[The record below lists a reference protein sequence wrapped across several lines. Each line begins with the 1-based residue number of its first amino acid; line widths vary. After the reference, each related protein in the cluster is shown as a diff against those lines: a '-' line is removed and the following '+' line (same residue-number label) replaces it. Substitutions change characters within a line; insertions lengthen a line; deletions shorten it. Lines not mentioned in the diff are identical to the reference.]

1 MDDYADDFETF
12 ELNQLAA
19 DDEGADGDD
28 LDEVDDT
35 ELGVVAALTA
45 ARAAHAAALV
55 DPHGN
60 EARTADLLHA
70 AAERVEDE
78 GIATG
83 LALETAA
90 AFRDAVGAGP
100 MGIQAWARQALTPA
114 ERAAA
119 LEARLYSGHGQATRV
134 HYGCDKCGRR
144 ATVMVIGPRG
154 ADGTRCVPC
163 LRPVHDDL
171 KAAGAVLVGIA
182 DTSGAV
188 ADETHDTLE
197 EREMDRLAYET
208 LSAGGVL

>member
-19 DDEGADGDD
+19 DDEGANGDD
-28 LDEVDDT
+28 LDEADDT

-55 DPHGN
+55 DPQGN
-60 EARTADLLHA
+60 EARTADILHR

-119 LEARLYSGHGQATRV
+119 LEARLYSGHGQSTRV
-134 HYGCDKCGRR
+134 HYGCDKCGER
-144 ATVMVIGPRG
+144 AKVMVVLPRG
-154 ADGTRCVPC
+154 AQGTRCVSC
-163 LRPVHDDL
+163 LRATYDDL
-171 KAAGAVLVGIA
+171 KAAGAAVVGLA
-182 DTSGAV
+182 ETQGAEV
-188 ADETHDTLE
+188 HDTCE
-197 EREMDRLAYET
+197 EREADRMVYET
-208 LSAGGVL
+208 LSARGVL